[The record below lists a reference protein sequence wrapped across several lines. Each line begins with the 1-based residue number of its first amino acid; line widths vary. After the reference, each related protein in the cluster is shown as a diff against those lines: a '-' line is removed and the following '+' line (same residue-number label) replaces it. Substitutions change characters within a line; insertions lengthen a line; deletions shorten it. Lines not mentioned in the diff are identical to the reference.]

1 MLEQLLHIDTEM
13 LLAINGWHA
22 PWADTLMW
30 IISAKA
36 TWIPLYVLL
45 IGLLIWR
52 YRKPAPTSV
61 KWLQRVPA
69 CVVMIVVIAL
79 AVGAADFIASGI
91 LKDLVARPRPTRV
104 PELEGVLHLVNG
116 YRSGQYGFVSS
127 HAANTMAC
135 ALLFSLIW
143 RNKIATCGLMLW
155 VAANCYSRMYLGVHY
170 PTDIIGGLVVGA
182 LVSMGAY
189 YLLRAVGMLEKH
201 CDDASALTNYM
212 DCAENEVS
220 HQSADS

>member
-1 MLEQLLHIDTEM
+1 MLEQLLHIDTEI

-30 IISAKA
+30 IVSAKT
-36 TWIPLYVLL
+36 TWIPLYLLL
-45 IGLLIWR
+45 IGLLVWR
-52 YRKPAPTSV
+52 YRQPAMTHV
-61 KWLQRVPA
+61 KWLQKVPA

-104 PELEGVLHLVNG
+104 PELEGVLHLVNN

-143 RNKIATCGLMLW
+143 RKKIATSGLMLW
-155 VAANCYSRMYLGVHY
+155 VAMNCYSRMYLGVHY
-170 PTDIIGGLVVGA
+170 PLDILGGLFVGVMVA
-182 LVSMGAY
+182 LLGY
-189 YLLRAVGMLEKH
+189 YAL
-201 CDDASALTNYM
+201 SALGVV
-212 DCAENEVS
+212 ERR
-220 HQSADS
+220 H

>member
-1 MLEQLLHIDTEM
+1 MLEQLLHIDTEI

-22 PWADTLMW
+22 PWADRLMW
-30 IISAKA
+30 IVSAKA
-36 TWIPLYVLL
+36 TWIPLYLLL
-45 IGLLIWR
+45 IGLLVWR
-52 YRKPAPTSV
+52 YRKPAMTSV

-69 CVVMIVVIAL
+69 CVVMIVVIGL

-91 LKDLVARPRPTRV
+91 LKELVARPRPTRV

-116 YRSGQYGFVSS
+116 YKSGRYGFVSS
-127 HAANTMAC
+127 HAANTMAV

-170 PTDIIGGLVVGA
+170 PGDILGGLIVGS
-182 LVSMGAY
+182 LVAMGAY
-189 YLLRAVGMLEKH
+189 WALRRAGLVADPAVRQK
-201 CDDASALTNYM
+201 
-212 DCAENEVS
+212 
-220 HQSADS
+220 